1 MIRSPSEPSPFA
13 TVRCPF
19 DTQANCR
26 RPYCPF
32 AHRPDEDDVVED
44 SENDVVLLEDEELA
58 DDDDDAE
65 LAGDDDEAQS
75 SSPPPLV
82 TTPTTTTEIRQENPT
97 DLFSGGGYVGYVSQN
112 HQNSNFPMIVP
123 SSHHQNL
130 QQPPPQQQQQQ
141 GHIFFPNLPPNH
153 QHQPTLVFPSFQPS
167 AAMPPYAAAVA
178 PPSHFITHTHPQQY
192 ANAMMYAQPPMATV
206 SSAHQFPP
214 IQPAAIQGQQG
225 PSTVAASKHKRP
237 KPTPG
242 GLPSYIPTPIV
253 QLEKEQREREERKE
267 QRRAKHGG
275 EHNSKKKRAEEEE
288 KKKEE
293 KEQGEQQHKGSA
305 EKGKEK
311 EQNGKGRESGKDA
324 ERRGTATKERKAS
337 VSADDGGGLDIDRI
351 MDGQKQLL
359 DEIADDPEKKMRE
372 ILRVEAEHE
381 RRLRLAKQKAN
392 NKKFVS
398 LKQTIGAKT
407 PSKLATKIGS
417 KLKKIEK
424 KKTSPKKKKLTSTE
438 VKKAEKKER
447 HTVIKSLIDDE
458 QKKRQR
464 EEMDKK
470 KKQEDEAK
478 TAKKK
483 FTSEVNDCVKNV
495 AQLDMRIQ
503 KIQSEM
509 RRSNNK
515 LAMMDIGKSSTTST
529 NSSSK
534 VVGTN
539 SLTSTA
545 AVAPAAAAVVVDKE
559 GAAEK
564 TTPST
569 AKKVPVWRKDSD
581 HTSKPSSFLEDNRF
595 YLASQ
600 RHPIPAALR
609 RNGTTSKSLDTDPI
623 ICELF
628 GDDDVEE
635 ENAMIGTKKRRRKQ
649 SVDEVLPNTKICPLG
664 GSSTTNAM
672 IKREK
677 KRLKREEPNGD
688 DECLRKER
696 QAMVDSILEDE
707 SEKDEAAAAAAEE
720 TGPKSVLSA
729 AFIKRGKRPLSRS
742 PSIVSIQSSVS
753 VVPETPPTSPRPATD
768 RLQVLPQATNAAT
781 AAMLAQQP
789 QQQRRVPSA
798 EEQLH
803 TRTVAAL
810 LASQQQTVANAV
822 DMEWLTKPKEKS
834 KKSSSSTLNNA
845 LRQPAPTVAA
855 VSTTSAVAA
864 NNNYVPARVPMHHAS
879 QRPLAPK
886 LAHAVLSSPTG
897 PSSSAAPKQQHNTTT
912 SSSTVPKGGVRK
924 AHVPRF
930 QGTNSTTAPSLAK
943 SLVPLEPQNRKV
955 PLQIRQRHLA
965 TIHAEYVKI
974 CGDDPTS
981 AVDWAQNEEK
991 AVLER
996 CNGKLGYL
1004 AAIPMLIKRL
1014 REAAAD
1020 GHHHQFH
1027 GGEMRRKM
1035 SAGDSVSHSSVL
1047 LGRHA
1052 NTVTCG
1058 LHRAGRASSFHKTTN
1073 LSELDFYNA
1082 LQAEYLL
1089 SEQQLW
1095 DNGYPRWASADDEV
1109 EEKEIDFDEPSVDDA
1124 AAASG
1129 IRRLVLIRQSDL
1141 DAGKSRIPFVDDSV
1155 LSRVCDRCGK
1165 EYRLT
1170 KGGEYAPGSSADQC
1184 IFHWGRAW
1192 KKRVSGTIESRYNCC
1207 DQPLTVQGCD
1217 VAPNHITQ
1225 TQRLSTLRRYVETP
1239 RPFGV
1244 GDPRSKKVYALD
1256 CEMVY
1261 TVWGPEVARLSVVD
1275 ITGELILDVI
1285 IRPEHR
1291 IVDCNTKFSG
1301 LNTDQVMAGE
1311 CDLHEAQQ
1319 RLFELVNTETVL
1331 VGHSL
1336 ESDLRSMRLVHRR
1349 VVDTSVV
1356 YPHRMGP
1363 PYKRAL
1369 KTLAAEIM
1377 QLIIQ
1382 DDESGHDSK
1391 EDALA
1396 CMRIML
1402 RKVKGAA

>member
-1 MIRSPSEPSPFA
+1 
-13 TVRCPF
+13 
-19 DTQANCR
+19 
-26 RPYCPF
+26 
-32 AHRPDEDDVVED
+32 
-44 SENDVVLLEDEELA
+44 
-58 DDDDDAE
+58 
-65 LAGDDDEAQS
+65 
-75 SSPPPLV
+75 
-82 TTPTTTTEIRQENPT
+82 
-97 DLFSGGGYVGYVSQN
+97 
-112 HQNSNFPMIVP
+112 
-123 SSHHQNL
+123 
-130 QQPPPQQQQQQ
+130 
-141 GHIFFPNLPPNH
+141 
-153 QHQPTLVFPSFQPS
+153 
-167 AAMPPYAAAVA
+167 
-178 PPSHFITHTHPQQY
+178 
-192 ANAMMYAQPPMATV
+192 MATV

-214 IQPAAIQGQQG
+214 IQGHQG
-225 PSTVAASKHKRP
+225 PSTVASASKHKRP

-242 GLPSYIPTPIV
+242 GLPAYIPTPIA
-253 QLEKEQREREERKE
+253 QLEKEQKEREERKE

-288 KKKEE
+288 EEEEEE
-293 KEQGEQQHKGSA
+293 KEQGEQRHKRSA
-305 EKGKEK
+305 EKKGKEK
-311 EQNGKGRESGKDA
+311 EQNGRGRESGKDSETA
-324 ERRGTATKERKAS
+324 KRMGTATKERKAS
-337 VSADDGGGLDIDRI
+337 ISADDDGGLDIDRI

-392 NKKFVS
+392 NKKFGS

-407 PSKLATKIGS
+407 SSKLATKIGS

-515 LAMMDIGKSSTTST
+515 LAMMDIGKSSTNST

-539 SLTSTA
+539 SLTS
-545 AVAPAAAAVVVDKE
+545 APAAAAAVVVDKE

-569 AKKVPVWRKDSD
+569 MATKKVPVWRKDSD
-581 HTSKPSSFLEDNRF
+581 HTSKPSTFLEDNRF

-635 ENAMIGTKKRRRKQ
+635 ENAMIETKKRRRKQ
-649 SVDEVLPNTKICPLG
+649 SADEVLPNSKIWPLG
-664 GSSTTNAM
+664 GNSTTNAM

-677 KRLKREEPNGD
+677 KRPKREEPNGD

-707 SEKDEAAAAAAEE
+707 SEKDEAAAAAEE

-729 AFIKRGKRPLSRS
+729 AAIKRGKRPLSRS

-753 VVPETPPTSPRPATD
+753 VVPETPPTSPPPATG

-781 AAMLAQQP
+781 GALLVQQ

-810 LASQQQTVANAV
+810 LASVDRKKDENAQHHHHHHHHNKTVANAA

-834 KKSSSSTLNNA
+834 KKSGSSILNNT
-845 LRQPAPTVAA
+845 LRQPPPPAVAA
-855 VSTTSAVAA
+855 VSTTSTAVANN
-864 NNNYVPARVPMHHAS
+864 NNNYVPTRVPMHHAS

-886 LAHAVLSSPTG
+886 LASAVLSTTSTG
-897 PSSSAAPKQQHNTTT
+897 PSSSAAAPKQQQQQQHNTTT

-930 QGTNSTTAPSLAK
+930 QGTNSTTTPSLAK

-1020 GHHHQFH
+1020 GHHHHFH
-1027 GGEMRRKM
+1027 GGELRRKM

-1058 LHRAGRASSFHKTTN
+1058 LHRADRTSSLHKTTN

-1124 AAASG
+1124 AAAAFG

-1170 KGGEYAPGSSADQC
+1170 KGGEYAPGSSSDQC

-1369 KTLAAEIM
+1369 KTLAAEIT

-1391 EDALA
+1391 EDAVGVHAHHVAQGQRCCL
-1396 CMRIML
+1396 
-1402 RKVKGAA
+1402 KWGN

>member
-1 MIRSPSEPSPFA
+1 
-13 TVRCPF
+13 
-19 DTQANCR
+19 
-26 RPYCPF
+26 
-32 AHRPDEDDVVED
+32 
-44 SENDVVLLEDEELA
+44 
-58 DDDDDAE
+58 
-65 LAGDDDEAQS
+65 
-75 SSPPPLV
+75 
-82 TTPTTTTEIRQENPT
+82 
-97 DLFSGGGYVGYVSQN
+97 
-112 HQNSNFPMIVP
+112 
-123 SSHHQNL
+123 
-130 QQPPPQQQQQQ
+130 
-141 GHIFFPNLPPNH
+141 
-153 QHQPTLVFPSFQPS
+153 
-167 AAMPPYAAAVA
+167 
-178 PPSHFITHTHPQQY
+178 
-192 ANAMMYAQPPMATV
+192 
-206 SSAHQFPP
+206 
-214 IQPAAIQGQQG
+214 
-225 PSTVAASKHKRP
+225 
-237 KPTPG
+237 
-242 GLPSYIPTPIV
+242 
-253 QLEKEQREREERKE
+253 
-267 QRRAKHGG
+267 
-275 EHNSKKKRAEEEE
+275 
-288 KKKEE
+288 
-293 KEQGEQQHKGSA
+293 
-305 EKGKEK
+305 
-311 EQNGKGRESGKDA
+311 
-324 ERRGTATKERKAS
+324 
-337 VSADDGGGLDIDRI
+337 
-351 MDGQKQLL
+351 
-359 DEIADDPEKKMRE
+359 
-372 ILRVEAEHE
+372 
-381 RRLRLAKQKAN
+381 
-392 NKKFVS
+392 
-398 LKQTIGAKT
+398 
-407 PSKLATKIGS
+407 
-417 KLKKIEK
+417 
-424 KKTSPKKKKLTSTE
+424 
-438 VKKAEKKER
+438 
-447 HTVIKSLIDDE
+447 
-458 QKKRQR
+458 
-464 EEMDKK
+464 MDKK

-545 AVAPAAAAVVVDKE
+545 AVAPPAAAVVVDKE

-564 TTPST
+564 TTPSM

-649 SVDEVLPNTKICPLG
+649 SVDEVLPNTKVCPLG

-677 KRLKREEPNGD
+677 KRPKREEPNGD

-768 RLQVLPQATNAAT
+768 RVQVLPQATNAAT

-810 LASQQQTVANAV
+810 LASVDRKKDENAQHNHHNKTVANAV

-886 LAHAVLSSPTG
+886 
-897 PSSSAAPKQQHNTTT
+897 
-912 SSSTVPKGGVRK
+912 
-924 AHVPRF
+924 
-930 QGTNSTTAPSLAK
+930 
-943 SLVPLEPQNRKV
+943 
-955 PLQIRQRHLA
+955 
-965 TIHAEYVKI
+965 
-974 CGDDPTS
+974 
-981 AVDWAQNEEK
+981 
-991 AVLER
+991 
-996 CNGKLGYL
+996 
-1004 AAIPMLIKRL
+1004 
-1014 REAAAD
+1014 
-1020 GHHHQFH
+1020 
-1027 GGEMRRKM
+1027 
-1035 SAGDSVSHSSVL
+1035 
-1047 LGRHA
+1047 
-1052 NTVTCG
+1052 
-1058 LHRAGRASSFHKTTN
+1058 
-1073 LSELDFYNA
+1073 
-1082 LQAEYLL
+1082 
-1089 SEQQLW
+1089 
-1095 DNGYPRWASADDEV
+1095 ASAY
-1109 EEKEIDFDEPSVDDA
+1109 I
-1124 AAASG
+1124 
-1129 IRRLVLIRQSDL
+1129 LLIRQSDL

-1261 TVWGPEVARLSVVD
+1261 TVWGPEVARWV
-1275 ITGELILDVI
+1275 
-1285 IRPEHR
+1285 
-1291 IVDCNTKFSG
+1291 
-1301 LNTDQVMAGE
+1301 
-1311 CDLHEAQQ
+1311 
-1319 RLFELVNTETVL
+1319 
-1331 VGHSL
+1331 
-1336 ESDLRSMRLVHRR
+1336 
-1349 VVDTSVV
+1349 
-1356 YPHRMGP
+1356 
-1363 PYKRAL
+1363 
-1369 KTLAAEIM
+1369 
-1377 QLIIQ
+1377 
-1382 DDESGHDSK
+1382 
-1391 EDALA
+1391 
-1396 CMRIML
+1396 
-1402 RKVKGAA
+1402 